1 MTEQEVLQILV
12 DEIKPYINEAGL
24 VCFLGI
30 DKAITKIT
38 NQCNQEIG
46 DALIKFDTGKKQN
59 Y

>member
-1 MTEQEVLQILV
+1 MTDQDILQILI
-12 DEIKPYINEAGL
+12 DEIKPYINEAGI
-24 VCFLGI
+24 VCFTGV

-46 DALIKFDTGKKQN
+46 DALIKFDTDKKHN